1 MFLFQGHIARQC
13 PDNPKGLYPNGG
25 NCKLCG
31 DVTHLRKD
39 CPTVSMNFLRMVIG
53 R

>member
-1 MFLFQGHIARQC
+1 MLQGHIARQC

-25 NCKLCG
+25 CCKLCG

-39 CPTVSMNFLRMVIG
+39 CPTVSIFKILHV
-53 R
+53 